1 MKKKFFIL
9 ILVVSIMG
17 CIGCGSKSVSKEE
30 ETTTS
35 DVTIDLQGKDAE
47 IEMLSQQVAD
57 LKIAVKDM
65 QDIVNA
71 TTKVESSNIRNQKEK
86 ENQTENQKEQE
97 NSSYEQ
103 YVNVKFPK
111 TEGKTY
117 SVRSDNKVK
126 FYKDIY
132 CTQELTDIPD
142 FLSSNADSGTAPNG
156 LNIYAFRTV
165 NDEIIYSSQRP
176 IIVEKEN

>member
-1 MKKKFFIL
+1 MKRKFIFLFVISVM
-9 ILVVSIMG
+9 IC
-17 CIGCGSKSVSKEE
+17 CIGCGKKATYK
-30 ETTTS
+30 ETTKTS
-35 DVTIDLQGKDAE
+35 DETVDLQGRDSE
-47 IEMLSQQVAD
+47 IEQLSQQVAD

-65 QDIVNA
+65 QDIVNGTIA
-71 TTKVESSNIRNQKEK
+71 KVENSNSSSQQRGIQN
-86 ENQTENQKEQE
+86 EQE
-97 NSSYEQ
+97 DSYEQ

-132 CTQELTDIPD
+132 CTQEITDIPD

-156 LNIYAFRTV
+156 LSIYAFRTV

-176 IIVEKEN
+176 IIVEKEK

>member
-1 MKKKFFIL
+1 MKRKFIFLFVISVM
-9 ILVVSIMG
+9 IC
-17 CIGCGSKSVSKEE
+17 CIGCGKKATYK
-30 ETTTS
+30 ETTKTS
-35 DVTIDLQGKDAE
+35 DETVDLQGRDYE
-47 IEMLSQQVAD
+47 IEQLSQQVAD

-65 QDIVNA
+65 QDIVNGTIA
-71 TTKVESSNIRNQKEK
+71 KVENSNSSSQQRGSQNEQK
-86 ENQTENQKEQE
+86 N
-97 NSSYEQ
+97 SYEQ
-103 YVNVKFPK
+103 YVNLKFQK

-132 CTQELTDIPD
+132 CTQEITDIPD

-156 LNIYAFRTV
+156 LSIYAFRTV

-176 IIVEKEN
+176 IIVEKEK

>member
-1 MKKKFFIL
+1 MKRKFIFLFVISVM
-9 ILVVSIMG
+9 IC
-17 CIGCGSKSVSKEE
+17 CIGCGKKATYK
-30 ETTTS
+30 ETTKTS
-35 DVTIDLQGKDAE
+35 DETVDLQGRDSE
-47 IEMLSQQVAD
+47 IEQLSQQVAD

-65 QDIVNA
+65 QDIVNGTIA
-71 TTKVESSNIRNQKEK
+71 KVENSNSSSQQRGSQN
-86 ENQTENQKEQE
+86 EQE
-97 NSSYEQ
+97 DSYEQ

-132 CTQELTDIPD
+132 CTQEITDIPD

-156 LNIYAFRTV
+156 LSIYAFRTV

-176 IIVEKEN
+176 IIVEKEK

>member
-1 MKKKFFIL
+1 MKRKFIFLFVISVM
-9 ILVVSIMG
+9 IC
-17 CIGCGSKSVSKEE
+17 CIGCGKKATYK
-30 ETTTS
+30 ETTKTS
-35 DVTIDLQGKDAE
+35 DETVDLQGRDSE
-47 IEMLSQQVAD
+47 IEQLSQQVAD

-65 QDIVNA
+65 QDIVNGTIA
-71 TTKVESSNIRNQKEK
+71 KVENSNSSRQQRGSQN
-86 ENQTENQKEQE
+86 EQE
-97 NSSYEQ
+97 DSYEQ

-132 CTQELTDIPD
+132 CTQEITDIPD

-156 LNIYAFRTV
+156 LSIYAFRTV

-176 IIVEKEN
+176 IIVEKEK

>member
-1 MKKKFFIL
+1 MKMKLFIL

-17 CIGCGSKSVSKEE
+17 CIGCGSKSVSKE

-65 QDIVNA
+65 QDIVNT
-71 TTKVESSNIRNQKEK
+71 TTKVESSNIRNQT
-86 ENQTENQKEQE
+86 ENQKENQKEQE

>member
-1 MKKKFFIL
+1 MKRKFIFLFVISVM
-9 ILVVSIMG
+9 IC
-17 CIGCGSKSVSKEE
+17 CIGRGKKATYK
-30 ETTTS
+30 ETTKTS
-35 DVTIDLQGKDAE
+35 DETVDLQGRDSE
-47 IEMLSQQVAD
+47 IEQLSQQVAD

-65 QDIVNA
+65 QDIVNGTIA
-71 TTKVESSNIRNQKEK
+71 KVENSNSSSQQRGSQN
-86 ENQTENQKEQE
+86 EQE
-97 NSSYEQ
+97 DSYEQ

-132 CTQELTDIPD
+132 CTQEITDIPD

-156 LNIYAFRTV
+156 LSIYAFRTV

-176 IIVEKEN
+176 IIVEKEK